1 VSERPFVDH
10 YEVLQ
15 LSQNADAE
23 TIERVYRMLAKR
35 YHPDNQQ
42 SGDAEKF
49 AQLHESHA
57 ILSNPEV
64 RAQYDVRYDD
74 TRALQWKI
82 FNQES
87 ASDGREHDRRLFHGI
102 LSLLYVA
109 RRRDPKRGGLGPMFL
124 EKTLGVP
131 STHLEFP
138 LWYLRPRGWVEVL
151 DTGQLAITVQGIDHL
166 SSRTLEL
173 PEDRLLAESSA
184 VASGT
189 ANPSVE
195 DAAKTD
201 AEAGGR
207 LIKAPTNAA

>member
-1 VSERPFVDH
+1 MSERPFVDH

-35 YHPDNQQ
+35 YHPDNQRT
-42 SGDAEKF
+42 GDAEKF
-49 AQLHESHA
+49 AQLHDSHS
-57 ILSNPEV
+57 ILSNPEA
-64 RAQYDVRYDD
+64 RSQYDVRYDD
-74 TRALQWKI
+74 TRSLNWKI
-82 FNQES
+82 FDQES
-87 ASDGREHDRRLFHGI
+87 AAGGREHDRRLFHGI

-109 RRRDPKRGGLGPMFL
+109 RRRDARRGGLGPMFL

-131 STHLEFP
+131 TTHLEFP
-138 LWYLRPRGWVEVL
+138 LWYLKQRGWVEVM
-151 DTGQLAITVQGIDHL
+151 DNGQLAITVQGIDHL
-166 SSRTLEL
+166 SGRSLDL

-184 VASGT
+184 VKTGGDATSI
-189 ANPSVE
+189 E

-207 LIKAPTNAA
+207 LIKAPTSAA